1 MKENSLNHTSHTPIK
16 THIASF
22 TLKALVVLILLN
34 IFGSQAESLDPIVL
48 ACVWASVSSIFA
60 ITLMYP
66 YVIKKYNTKE
76 MYLDGS
82 RASGVINGRTIRFIL
97 CFALSAFLVAS
108 LMIASQKWT
117 LFERI
122 AVLASVPLY
131 IAISLL
137 VDKHI
142 SKKEYK
148 PLYQR
153 RGTLLISW
161 VITGL
166 IVTLFYFGIT
176 LFVLNGNYSS
186 LGEAFSG
193 TALLFNNS
201 PSALLSETGKINY
214 LIEGCAAYALSQLNG
229 YSGMLYLIITLI
241 LCASSSFAIVH
252 LLSLCSLEPSELKK
266 VFLPIEEKENAKF
279 RKQVIAKSSGA
290 LLALFA
296 FSIGL
301 FMYLDHEA
309 DTLRQTNEY
318 SMAQEFVREQANL
331 SAYEIDGKKYD
342 SGVVDKTISETFQ
355 DNPELDQARNEL
367 ISTITE
373 VYQTCTNNIDS
384 YIEWRFDPFTQAQ
397 KFFEGIV
404 NPNENRAKQELS
416 ERITDGIDFNK
427 LEACI
432 ETYNELIDDA
442 ELQVI
447 EKLSKQHLHEIPDW
461 LAVKNEP
468 LEEYFDEMRLDASLP
483 LDIQISSYNDA
494 ETCKSELMNALEA
507 NRSELLGKIPSLPE
521 NEKAASE

>member
-1 MKENSLNHTSHTPIK
+1 
-16 THIASF
+16 
-22 TLKALVVLILLN
+22 
-34 IFGSQAESLDPIVL
+34 
-48 ACVWASVSSIFA
+48 
-60 ITLMYP
+60 
-66 YVIKKYNTKE
+66 
-76 MYLDGS
+76 
-82 RASGVINGRTIRFIL
+82 
-97 CFALSAFLVAS
+97 
-108 LMIASQKWT
+108 
-117 LFERI
+117 
-122 AVLASVPLY
+122 
-131 IAISLL
+131 
-137 VDKHI
+137 
-142 SKKEYK
+142 
-148 PLYQR
+148 
-153 RGTLLISW
+153 
-161 VITGL
+161 
-166 IVTLFYFGIT
+166 
-176 LFVLNGNYSS
+176 
-186 LGEAFSG
+186 
-193 TALLFNNS
+193 
-201 PSALLSETGKINY
+201 
-214 LIEGCAAYALSQLNG
+214 
-229 YSGMLYLIITLI
+229 
-241 LCASSSFAIVH
+241 
-252 LLSLCSLEPSELKK
+252 
-266 VFLPIEEKENAKF
+266 
-279 RKQVIAKSSGA
+279 
-290 LLALFA
+290 
-296 FSIGL
+296 
-301 FMYLDHEA
+301 
-309 DTLRQTNEY
+309 
-318 SMAQEFVREQANL
+318 MAQEFVREQANL

-384 YIEWRFDPFTQAQ
+384 YIEWRFNPFTQAQ

-494 ETCKSELMNALEA
+494 ETCKSKLMNALEA